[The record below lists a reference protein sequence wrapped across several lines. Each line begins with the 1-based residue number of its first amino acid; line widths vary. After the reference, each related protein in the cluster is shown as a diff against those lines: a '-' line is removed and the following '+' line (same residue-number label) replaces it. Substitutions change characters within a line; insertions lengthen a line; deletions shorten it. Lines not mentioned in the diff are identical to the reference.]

1 MDRSIVKL
9 ELSVERSKFRNLISP
24 PWACRSFP
32 TLKDFSVKI
41 RGDSNTCD
49 LLMPH
54 MECAS
59 LWKLPITQQVSIVHM
74 ACGLYYRFCN
84 TRLFEV
90 HGNRMTFSTLEYL
103 KSFFKSFIFIC
114 VYVWVPACLCV
125 HHACAVP
132 SEARW
137 GHRNSSYR
145 QLCGAWLCAGNWGWV
160 LSKSSQSSSLLSR
173 LSQPQICSFWI

>member
-9 ELSVERSKFRNLISP
+9 ELSVEKSKFRNLIPP

-32 TLKDFSVKI
+32 TLKEFSVKI

-59 LWKLPITQQVSIVHM
+59 LWKLPIAQQVSIVHM

-84 TRLFEV
+84 IRLFEV
-90 HGNRMTFSTLEYL
+90 HENRMTFSTLEYL
-103 KSFFKSFIFIC
+103 KSFFNHLFLFVCMCGCLLVSVCTMHVQCPQRLDEGIGTRVTGSCVVPDCALGTEAGSFPRAASPLHC
-114 VYVWVPACLCV
+114 W
-125 HHACAVP
+125 AVSP
-132 SEARW
+132 
-137 GHRNSSYR
+137 NP
-145 QLCGAWLCAGNWGWV
+145 
-160 LSKSSQSSSLLSR
+160 K
-173 LSQPQICSFWI
+173 